1 MDKDRKTALLILL
14 VALVLLGLIFFIANG
29 EKRYLWSETYIDDG
43 DQPYDLSLF
52 KGVVQESTDDFEV
65 LEGLFADTGYLE
77 SSGNTM
83 VYIAGYAWLDSTEA
97 TYLKR
102 FVENENNLIIS
113 SRTVGKTLRYLTD
126 CDLEDSK
133 KISSYE
139 ESRSIELESDGEDFQ
154 LSFEEYNQP
163 TTHSWVYF
171 NDLVCAK
178 ETGFIKINGIE
189 YPNLIE
195 QKIGEGK
202 LVLHST
208 PLVFTNYHFR
218 NDSVFNYVN
227 GLISRVDGNTY
238 YYLEP
243 GTASSP
249 SEGPAIGESPLKFIL
264 AHEPLKWA
272 WYITIILALLYIINS
287 MRRKQRAIPV
297 ILLPE
302 NQTSA
307 YLDMVYGL
315 FRKEG
320 NHRDI
325 VQSQVRLLQSFLRNR
340 YNLNANKL
348 NDDFYEL
355 ASAKLKLDK
364 NYLEHF
370 FKQLERTR
378 YNSTLNDSELLKI
391 DRQITEFYLR
401 CP

>member
-1 MDKDRKTALLILL
+1 MDKGRKIALLILL
-14 VALVLLGLIFFIANG
+14 VALVLLGLIYFFANG
-29 EKRYLWSETYIDDG
+29 EQRYLWSETYIDDG

-52 KGVVQESTDDFEV
+52 KGVLQESSNDFEV

-83 VYIAGYAWLDSTEA
+83 IYIGGYAWLDSTEA
-97 TYLKR
+97 TFLKR
-102 FVENENNLIIS
+102 FVANGNNLIIS
-113 SRTVGKTLRYLTD
+113 SRTVGKTLRYLVD
-126 CDLEDSK
+126 CDLEDGQ
-133 KISSYE
+133 KISGNT
-139 ESRSIELESDGEDFQ
+139 ESLSIELKSEGEYFQ

-163 TTHSWVYF
+163 TSHSWIYF

-178 ETGFIKINGIE
+178 ETGFLKIKGVEHSNMIEHEIGNG
-189 YPNLIE
+189 
-195 QKIGEGK
+195 KI
-202 LVLHST
+202 VLHST

-218 NDSVFNYVN
+218 KDSVFNYVN
-227 GLISRVDGNTY
+227 GLISKVNGNTY

-243 GTASSP
+243 STSP
-249 SEGPAIGESPLKFIL
+249 SQSEGPSIGESPLKFIL
-264 AHEPLKWA
+264 AHESLKWA

-307 YLDMVYGL
+307 YLDMVYRL

-320 NHRDI
+320 SHRDI
-325 VQSQVRLLQSFLRNR
+325 IQSQVRLLQSFLRNR

-348 NDDFYEL
+348 NDDFYEV

-370 FKQLERTR
+370 FKQLERSR
-378 YNSTLNDSELLKI
+378 YNSTLNDGELLKI